1 MAQRLSVFLSHST
14 SDKRFV
20 NKIGSLLQTH
30 GISVWVDDKD
40 ILGGRGIVAALQ
52 DAVVKCDYLLVF
64 LSPQSVDSGWVKKE
78 WSTKLAIDMSKR
90 EFRVIP
96 LVIKKCEIPPFLR
109 DIRHIDFTSNYERAV
124 SQLLA
129 TLRVKEAPEQ
139 HRGSIREYTLDFL
152 DDLKDEF
159 IVFPT
164 DHSIGIIDTLKSL
177 PRSGKIVRL
186 HSFRQPPIRIRSV
199 YDHLLSVAHS
209 ADTLFSVVNHG
220 LSESDLSH
228 VARCIAYHELN
239 EVVLGD
245 IPSYTNVSWPKR
257 QVARIYAEERLRSID
272 NKDRERVA
280 NEFVHMFLNQK
291 QRSNLKLVEQWAE
304 GRTPA
309 FRYFRLLDKMDPII
323 AVWRYLNVYR
333 DKFQDDG
340 SDFLSCMRDFF
351 DYDYV
356 RNIAIDYTEDPRVA
370 VLVGT
375 LQNRATARRYYRDR
389 RTIFEQEDL
398 FGIPTQVVETLIEGR
413 GITDDVKPPR
423 SKTPERARPRPSRAP
438 RRPRSRRVRR
448 SLH

>member
-1 MAQRLSVFLSHST
+1 
-14 SDKRFV
+14 
-20 NKIGSLLQTH
+20 
-30 GISVWVDDKD
+30 
-40 ILGGRGIVAALQ
+40 
-52 DAVVKCDYLLVF
+52 
-64 LSPQSVDSGWVKKE
+64 
-78 WSTKLAIDMSKR
+78 MSKR
-90 EFRVIP
+90 EFRVVP